1 MTLSIVLV
9 RLGFISLA
17 QATAALTCTVCSDLC
32 VAVPPDLAIDRFNAI
47 VSSDLLFFHSPL
59 SSYFVWLCRWQNN
72 LDTIFYFLIS
82 GRRRARNAM
91 GLPDELRTLI
101 STL

>member
-47 VSSDLLFFHSPL
+47 VSSDLLFFSLTTVVLFCLAVQMAKQP
-59 SSYFVWLCRWQNN
+59 
-72 LDTIFYFLIS
+72 
-82 GRRRARNAM
+82 
-91 GLPDELRTLI
+91 
-101 STL
+101 

>member
-47 VSSDLLFFHSPL
+47 VSCDLLFFFTHH
-59 SSYFVWLCRWQNN
+59 CRPI
-72 LDTIFYFLIS
+72 LFGCADGKT
-82 GRRRARNAM
+82 
-91 GLPDELRTLI
+91 TLI
-101 STL
+101 QFSIFSFLGGGGPGMQWGYRMNCEH